1 MKKKLVFT
9 VASLLL
15 MHAHTQTSE
24 LTPEKDN
31 TKKSDDQT
39 QPLLR
44 QAPKPSRMEYF
55 SHYLPE
61 NEKQARD
68 TTKTCYEV
76 AGVGAGAC
84 CLLHFLTPIIKPIGI
99 CLGLTS
105 VCCCI
110 GHTCLKCRAK
120 RHAER

>member
-44 QAPKPSRMEYF
+44 QAPKPSCMECF
-55 SHYLPE
+55 SHCLPE
-61 NEKQARD
+61 NEKLAQD
-68 TTKTCYEV
+68 TTKTCCAV
-76 AGVGAGAC
+76 AGGGAGAC
-84 CLLHFLTPIIKPIGI
+84 CLLHFMIKPISI
-99 CLGLTS
+99 CLGVTS

-120 RHAER
+120 RHAEK